1 MKIIINSP
9 AKINFGLNIIRKRED
24 GFHDLNTIFYPV
36 ELHDVLTFT
45 KSDTISLTTDSH
57 ELSADISSNLIMK
70 SVRAL
75 EEFTNKK
82 LPCKIHLEKKIPMGA
97 GLGGGSSNAA
107 CTLLSLNDLYNL
119 NVSITELMK
128 IAAGIG
134 SDVACFLR
142 PNPTFGESRG
152 EKLTDIDFHINKPMV
167 LLNPGIHV
175 STVWAY
181 QNITPRMPDYDL
193 RTLVKNDT
201 DDYRIYRDTVVNDF
215 EAPVFREFPVLRKLK
230 EDFYASG
237 AGFALM
243 SGSGS
248 TLFGIFSTPEDAVSF
263 SERYKDRY
271 FVFTQLPDK
280 DESRL

>member
-1 MKIIINSP
+1 MKIIINSH

-36 ELHDVLTFT
+36 DLHDVLTFT
-45 KSDTISLTTDSH
+45 KADAISLTTDSH

-119 NVSITELMK
+119 NVSIAELMK

-193 RTLVKNDT
+193 RTLVKNET
-201 DDYRIYRDTVVNDF
+201 DDYRIYRDKVVNDF
-215 EAPVFREFPVLRKLK
+215 ESPVFREFPVLRKLK

-271 FVFTQLPDK
+271 FVFTQLPDN
-280 DESRL
+280 DESTL